1 MSSLSSNQIIA
12 ILIVYAPLLIIAG
25 HIEAKGK
32 QHGLCSLSQFLSCI
46 VLALLGQEKA
56 LPFCLGIVLLF
67 ANILFLIRLAR
78 NAARLEKTPPAKA
91 DESNPRE

>member
-12 ILIVYAPLLIIAG
+12 LLIVYAPLLIVAG
-25 HIEAKGK
+25 HIGAKGR

-46 VLALLGQEKA
+46 VLVLLGQEKA
-56 LPFCLGIVLLF
+56 LPFSLGIALLI
-67 ANILFLIRLAR
+67 ANILFLIRLSR

-91 DESNPRE
+91 DESKPRE

>member
-12 ILIVYAPLLIIAG
+12 ILIVYGPLIIIAG

-32 QHGLCSLSQFLSCI
+32 QSGLCTLSQFLSCI
-46 VLALLGQEKA
+46 ILALLGQEKA
-56 LPFCLGIVLLF
+56 LPFGLGIALLI

-78 NAARLEKTPPAKA
+78 NAAHLEKTSTAKD
-91 DESNPRE
+91 DEPDPHE